1 MWYQL
6 QGHLTKPAVLLPA
19 SSKLLIRIRN
29 ETAGGCRIML
39 PWKPLQVCGPRNNK
53 PQIFRVCKKKKR
65 EKEERERKQTEIN
78 ITNQRHCKHFW
89 KENTIALLNVTCQA
103 EHCRGQKNLAKKYT
117 GVYQKKKKKGK
128 KKTEPTNQT
137 KNPQT
142 LEGTETET
150 KSIIGHWVQKK
161 QQKEKTTSW
170 KGWNS

>member
-1 MWYQL
+1 MRLLNSCSWLLIPGKEICNQTHTFKAIKCLWYQL

-65 EKEERERKQTEIN
+65 KKEERERKQTEIN

-103 EHCRGQKNLAKKYT
+103 EHCRGQRNLAKKYT
-117 GVYQKKKKKGK
+117 GVCQKKKKVKRK
-128 KKTEPTNQT
+128 QNQPTKQKTH
-137 KNPQT
+137 K
-142 LEGTETET
+142 
-150 KSIIGHWVQKK
+150 H
-161 QQKEKTTSW
+161 
-170 KGWNS
+170 